1 MMLSVQPEMARVH
14 ARADQRSDSKVR
26 TTIAQQQGDIEQL
39 KAEREQNSAQIDAIQ
54 KALISIRQ
62 ETTGL
67 RERQDVADEVAK
79 MMLADIRW
87 AEQTHVVSK
96 DLTATVEKSAALL
109 RTEFMQEIEKL
120 FNEKERTQWELNSLS
135 RTSKENLEH
144 LEQLGRKLEAT
155 EQDQCSE
162 TLVLRGRVE
171 ALAGELDEIQQRVNG
186 LHRTLE
192 EDLARR
198 NTESTTLQ
206 GLLEASS
213 LFQAANPTA
222 SVHKVGGSAESTGDA
237 PKMEPTPGGTDGN
250 KNMFVGAATIAE
262 LRAELK
268 ADLMSTSAYTQ
279 VCASD
284 VKSFCKGE
292 LEHTTRNLDYRLK
305 KLEEMSMVMS
315 DPIAAVNNLQAKV
328 EMNAILVSQLFEERT
343 KKKAPRPSSLFSEHL
358 QRNDVSRGHYR
369 NKSSPDRS
377 ASGSPCVADARR
389 RSRSSSSSDSRKP
402 SLSGRRGLSIDVSS
416 RRSSMQS
423 SCANCSTRLA
433 SPMSRDPGRLYMSQ
447 ASLGATPYLQRPMDD
462 RVSNAPVPQL
472 LRSGGVP
479 ARTHVVQPTR
489 LVEPAA
495 RALQALQS
503 MNNVSATNTL
513 ASAIGTVGRGST
525 SPITRGRMA

>member
-1 MMLSVQPEMARVH
+1 M
-14 ARADQRSDSKVR
+14 
-26 TTIAQQQGDIEQL
+26 G
-39 KAEREQNSAQIDAIQ
+39 
-54 KALISIRQ
+54 IRQ

-87 AEQTHVVSK
+87 AEQTHVVNK

-120 FNEKERTQWELNSLS
+120 FNEKERTQWELNSVG
-135 RTSKENLEH
+135 RISKENLEQ
-144 LEQLGRKLEAT
+144 LEQLARKLEAT

-162 TLVLRGRVE
+162 TIVLRGRVE

-222 SVHKVGGSAESTGDA
+222 NAHKVGGSAESTGDA
-237 PKMEPTPGGTDGN
+237 PKMEPTPGVTDGN

-292 LEHTTRNLDYRLK
+292 LEHTTRNLDFRLK
-305 KLEEMSMVMS
+305 KLEEMTMIMS
-315 DPIAAVNNLQAKV
+315 DPLAAVNNLQAKV
-328 EMNAILVSQLFEERT
+328 EMNAILVSQLFEDRT

-358 QRNDVSRGHYR
+358 QRNDLSRGPYR

-377 ASGSPCVADARR
+377 ASGSPCIADARR
-389 RSRSSSSSDSRKP
+389 RSRSSSSSNSRQP
-402 SLSGRRGLSIDVSS
+402 SLSARRGLSIDVSS
-416 RRSSMQS
+416 RRSSIAPS

-433 SPMSRDPGRLYMSQ
+433 SPMSRDPGRPHMSQ
-447 ASLGATPYLQRPMDD
+447 WNLGATPYLHRPMDD
-462 RVSNAPVPQL
+462 RVSNTPVAPL
-472 LRSGGVP
+472 FRSVGVP
-479 ARTHVVQPTR
+479 ARTHVVQSTR
-489 LVEPAA
+489 LAEPAA
-495 RALQALQS
+495 RGLQAPPS
-503 MNNVSATNTL
+503 MNNLSVTNTL